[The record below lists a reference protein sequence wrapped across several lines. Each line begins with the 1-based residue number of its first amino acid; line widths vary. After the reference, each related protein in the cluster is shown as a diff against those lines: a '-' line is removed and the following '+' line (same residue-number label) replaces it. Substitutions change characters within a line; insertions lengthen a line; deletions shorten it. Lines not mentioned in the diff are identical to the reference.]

1 MWLRRRRRLA
11 AALLLLLP
19 LFVARWA
26 YAQYA
31 EEQRAYDRT
40 VRTLMAAVETKDL
53 YTRGHSERV
62 SAASVLVA
70 RAIGMREDRVGSL
83 RYAGMLHDVGKL
95 GVPTRV
101 LQKSGGLTEDEF
113 AAIQRHPMQGL
124 EIVREIEFLDEA
136 NAGIMH
142 HHERIDGLGYPM
154 GLAGDR
160 IPEFARVIAVADA
173 FDSMTTTRSY
183 RGARTLEAAVA
194 ELRRCAGTQFDPAHG
209 RGTGARIG
217 RARLGAGGGPRV
229 HAPPEPDEVFDQ
241 DQRTYRPRRPDQLA
255 ARGAV
260 MTSIRRRLD
269 DAGTMGYIVVV
280 ASARFWRSSPS
291 WSRPRPGGFVDT
303 RLAVAFGAFIAFG
316 ELMRITLPGGRDA
329 APIGDRRRTR
339 LRPAHASPRGRRG
352 PLRRSRWWPSSSW
365 RCWSG
370 SPRTPSPAVLQ
381 PSTAWPAGCSA
392 SGSPRRS
399 SEGPVSTS
407 TSTASAGPLWRWSSC
422 VSSLTT
428 LVVDAVLAAAVRAGA
443 DGAPFSAV
451 LRNEV
456 RAQIGIGSAIGATG
470 ALIAL
475 AATIMSLWALPLF
488 VVPLLLTQ
496 FAFRRYAAI
505 RQSTRCRPSA
515 PSPR

>member
-1 MWLRRRRRLA
+1 MPELPLIARLYVVAVVASACVLISLAVYNRPAAMDIVVMLAILHIVGESLLARGSRDMLSISLGSVTSLAAIPMVGGWGAILVAWTAAFALDREATPLVKRLFNGAMLALAAGAAGGVYALLNGDTGEELTAASFPGVLGPMFAADVVHCAVNGALVAVVVGLHQRVSPLVVFHGTMERSVVAYLGYGLFGILLAVMWLPA
-11 AALLLLLP
+11 DVGWASALLLLLP

-26 YAQYA
+26 YSQYA

-101 LQKSGGLTEDEF
+101 LQKSGGLTEAEF

-194 ELRRCAGTQFDPAHG
+194 ELRRCAGTQFDPAMVEALVRGLDEHG
-209 RGTGARIG
+209 WEPEAVPVFS
-217 RARLGAGGGPRV
+217 A
-229 HAPPEPDEVFDQ
+229 PEPDEVFDQ
-241 DQRTYRPRRPDQLA
+241 DQRAYDH
-255 ARGAV
+255 
-260 MTSIRRRLD
+260 D
-269 DAGTMGYIVVV
+269 DPT
-280 ASARFWRSSPS
+280 
-291 WSRPRPGGFVDT
+291 
-303 RLAVAFGAFIAFG
+303 
-316 ELMRITLPGGRDA
+316 
-329 APIGDRRRTR
+329 
-339 LRPAHASPRGRRG
+339 
-352 PLRRSRWWPSSSW
+352 
-365 RCWSG
+365 
-370 SPRTPSPAVLQ
+370 
-381 PSTAWPAGCSA
+381 
-392 SGSPRRS
+392 
-399 SEGPVSTS
+399 
-407 TSTASAGPLWRWSSC
+407 
-422 VSSLTT
+422 SSL
-428 LVVDAVLAAAVRAGA
+428 V
-443 DGAPFSAV
+443 
-451 LRNEV
+451 EE
-456 RAQIGIGSAIGATG
+456 
-470 ALIAL
+470 
-475 AATIMSLWALPLF
+475 
-488 VVPLLLTQ
+488 
-496 FAFRRYAAI
+496 
-505 RQSTRCRPSA
+505 QS
-515 PSPR
+515 

>member
-1 MWLRRRRRLA
+1 MPELPLIARLYVVAVVASACVLISLAVYNRPAAMDIVVMLAILHIVGESLLARGSRDMLSLSLGSVTSLAALPMVGGWGAILVAWTAAFALDREATPLVKRLFNGAMLALAAGAAGGVYALLNGDTGEELTAASFPGVLGPMFAADVVHCAVNGALVAVVVGLHQRVSPLVVFHGTMERSVVAYLGYGLFGILLAVMWLPA
-11 AALLLLLP
+11 DVGWASALLLLLP

-26 YAQYA
+26 YSQYA

-101 LQKSGGLTEDEF
+101 LQKSGGLTEAEF

-194 ELRRCAGTQFDPAHG
+194 ELRRCAGTQFDPAMVEALVRGLDEHG
-209 RGTGARIG
+209 WEPEAVPVFS
-217 RARLGAGGGPRV
+217 A
-229 HAPPEPDEVFDQ
+229 PEPDEVFDQ
-241 DQRTYRPRRPDQLA
+241 DQRAYDH
-255 ARGAV
+255 
-260 MTSIRRRLD
+260 D
-269 DAGTMGYIVVV
+269 DPT
-280 ASARFWRSSPS
+280 
-291 WSRPRPGGFVDT
+291 
-303 RLAVAFGAFIAFG
+303 
-316 ELMRITLPGGRDA
+316 
-329 APIGDRRRTR
+329 
-339 LRPAHASPRGRRG
+339 
-352 PLRRSRWWPSSSW
+352 
-365 RCWSG
+365 
-370 SPRTPSPAVLQ
+370 
-381 PSTAWPAGCSA
+381 
-392 SGSPRRS
+392 
-399 SEGPVSTS
+399 
-407 TSTASAGPLWRWSSC
+407 
-422 VSSLTT
+422 SSL
-428 LVVDAVLAAAVRAGA
+428 V
-443 DGAPFSAV
+443 
-451 LRNEV
+451 EE
-456 RAQIGIGSAIGATG
+456 
-470 ALIAL
+470 
-475 AATIMSLWALPLF
+475 
-488 VVPLLLTQ
+488 
-496 FAFRRYAAI
+496 
-505 RQSTRCRPSA
+505 QS
-515 PSPR
+515 